1 MAREIPE
8 KLLIRLSELIASHI
22 GLYFPKNRWNDLV
35 RNMEMVSKEMGF
47 NDLES
52 GIHALLSSPLT
63 HREIHLLTK
72 NLTIGETFFF
82 RDNCVFQAVKDI
94 ILPELIYERNNTGKR
109 INLWSAGC
117 CTGEEPYSIAMLI
130 DQMLPGWEGW
140 HIRLLATDL
149 NEVFLKKA
157 GQGTYTSWSFRNAP
171 AWIKQQYFKATGDNS
186 FELLPRI
193 KRMVTFSQLNLAL
206 KSYSSVLGGI
216 DTLDVIF
223 CRNVLMYFAQELRT
237 EIIERFCRLL
247 GESGWLILSPS
258 EVPLINHPALSPVQF
273 PGTILFRK
281 KVPGQG
287 STTSD
292 QAIQGSRIDR
302 GFSISPI
309 AIARKTAS
317 DHSMK
322 AELKN
327 AITSEVSDFIQKEKK
342 NKEGAAEDELQVQQN
357 LIHEALTLYAE
368 GLYDKAAQ
376 KLNEIV
382 SRYHSIGDCMSLKP
396 GSMALLARAYANQGK
411 LEEAKKWC
419 VEAINAEKLL
429 PGHYYLYATICQEQ
443 GMMDESI
450 SSLEKA
456 LYLDQD
462 FVLAHFALGNITQ
475 RQGKVEESRR
485 HFKNALTLLQSMNP
499 EDVLPYSEG
508 IQARR
513 LLDVVQSMMKE
524 ERSE

>member
-8 KLLIRLSELIASHI
+8 KLLIQLSELIASHI
-22 GLYFPKNRWNDLV
+22 GLYFPKNRWKDLV
-35 RNMEMVSKEMGF
+35 RNMEMISKEMGID
-47 NDLES
+47 NPES

-63 HREIHLLTK
+63 SREIDILTR

-82 RDNCVFQAVKDI
+82 RDNCVFQAIKDI

-109 INLWSAGC
+109 ISLWSAGC

-140 HIRLLATDL
+140 HIKVLATDL
-149 NEVFLKKA
+149 NAAFLKKA
-157 GQGTYTSWSFRNAP
+157 GQGIYTSWSFRNAP
-171 AWIKQQYFKATGDNS
+171 AWIKQRYFKANGENS
-186 FELLPRI
+186 FELLPHI
-193 KRMVTFSQLNLAL
+193 KQMVTFSQLNLAL
-206 KSYSSVLGGI
+206 KSYSSVLSGM
-216 DTLDVIF
+216 DALDVIF
-223 CRNVLMYFAQELRT
+223 CRNVLMYFSPDLRA
-237 EIIERFCRLL
+237 EIIERFCQLL
-247 GESGWLILSPS
+247 GKEGWLILSPS
-258 EVPLINHPALSPVQF
+258 EVPLINHPSLSPVQF
-273 PGTILFRK
+273 PGTILLRK
-281 KVPGQG
+281 KIPGQDV
-287 STTSD
+287 TISD
-292 QAIQGSRIDR
+292 RAIHERKMDR
-302 GFSISPI
+302 EFSIAPV
-309 AIARKTAS
+309 AIARKTSS
-317 DHSMK
+317 DHSLK
-322 AELKN
+322 AEIKD
-327 AITSEVSDFIQKEKK
+327 AITSEVSDFIQKEK
-342 NKEGAAEDELQVQQN
+342 NKEGAAEGELQVQQN

-382 SRYHSIGDCMSLKP
+382 SRYHSIGDCISLKP

-443 GMMDESI
+443 GMLDESI
-450 SSLEKA
+450 NSLKKA

-462 FVLAHFALGNITQ
+462 FVLAHFAMGNITQ
-475 RQGKVEESRR
+475 KQGRVDESRR

-513 LLDVVQSMMKE
+513 LLEVVQSMMKE
-524 ERSE
+524 ERSA